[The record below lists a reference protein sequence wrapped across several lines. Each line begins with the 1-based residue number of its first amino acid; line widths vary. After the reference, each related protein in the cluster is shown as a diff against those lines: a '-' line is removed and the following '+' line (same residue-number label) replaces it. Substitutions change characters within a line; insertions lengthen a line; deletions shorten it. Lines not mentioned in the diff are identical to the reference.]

1 MIEGDKSIKGL
12 IKDFAGTTLAEVT
25 VVVAIISVL
34 SLIFYS
40 LVVGTM
46 RTNMLLEAEN
56 SLTSYGQQT
65 INALKS
71 EVAQSRRIYQNSTE
85 HNAILGRISIP
96 SAYPRITNSRQ
107 ATVDGDATDPKSVAG
122 TDMGNSLFFLEDR
135 PPFKLENSSTTPPT
149 VIYMIDLH
157 QFNYYY
163 LSEKNAGG
171 LQIGSKTTFMDLIEF
186 QSKPYANY
194 QQMADAQNDL
204 SSSDYSSLANA
215 LIASGIHFCIDLS
228 ASDVNNLFYE
238 ISGSSLNAR
247 SSHTIQTASAKPAIL
262 LIEGAKATGN
272 VRYSVAF
279 NKGSDF
285 NIFEPV
291 PKYSNDTSI
300 PFGFEVI
307 IIGASAARQVTVRLV
322 LTAGLQR
329 QIRALANEVTVHAR
343 SF

>member
-71 EVAQSRRIYQNSTE
+71 EVAQSRRIYENSTE

-107 ATVDGDATDPKSVAG
+107 ATVDGSATDPKSVAG
-122 TDMGNSLFFLEDR
+122 TDMGDSLFFLEDR
-135 PPFKLENSSTTPPT
+135 APFKLEDSSTTPTT

-171 LQIGSKTTFMDLIEF
+171 LQIGSKTTFLDLIEI

-194 QQMADAQNDL
+194 QQMAKAQNDL
-204 SSSDYSSLANA
+204 SSSDYNSLAGA
-215 LIASGIHFCIDLS
+215 LLANDIHYCIDLS
-228 ASDVNNLFYE
+228 ATDANNLFYE
-238 ISGSSLNAR
+238 ISGSSLTAR
-247 SSHTIQTASAKPAIL
+247 SAHNIQTASAEPVIP

-279 NKGSDF
+279 NKDSNF

-322 LTAGLQR
+322 LAAGLQR
-329 QIRALANEVTVHAR
+329 QIRSLANEVTVHAR